1 MISQQESKASQYEKR
16 VSQHWEMVSQRC
28 GITGKSI
35 NTGVYGSHTFRDV
48 ETIYSSMKYKPPFT
62 ELKNNTDNIPALLL
76 LSQKKDVKAYAENV
90 SVRIG
95 TYYAVLTLV

>member
-28 GITGKSI
+28 EITGKSI

-48 ETIYSSMKYKPPFT
+48 ETIYSSM
-62 ELKNNTDNIPALLL
+62 NIEA
-76 LSQKKDVKAYAENV
+76 SFHGA
-90 SVRIG
+90 
-95 TYYAVLTLV
+95 